1 MLITQ
6 EVESG
11 RPRQGG
17 LPVSLSQLR
26 QQLSRPENLTEDS
39 RQRLLELDGRLKR
52 LVTLGDGQFRVSF
65 SESAASALASIGA
78 VT

>member
-6 EVESG
+6 KAKSG
-11 RPRQGG
+11 RPGHG
-17 LPVSLSQLR
+17 SPGVSLSQLR
-26 QQLSRPENLTEDS
+26 EQLACPENLTDDS

-52 LVTLGDGQFRVSF
+52 LGALGNGHFRVSF

>member
-6 EVESG
+6 EAESG
-11 RPRQGG
+11 RPRQGS
-17 LPVSLSQLR
+17 LRVSLSQLR
-26 QQLSRPENLTEDS
+26 QQLARPENLTEDS

-52 LVTLGDGQFRVSF
+52 LVTLGDGHFRVSF